1 MEEEAGRQGTADRT
15 FVDIADAQHTCV
27 DLAGFAHDNR

>member
-1 MEEEAGRQGTADRT
+1 MEEEHDRTVDRT
-15 FVDIADAQHTCV
+15 FVDIADVQHTCV